1 MTAQNKAYNIVFRR
15 PTMAKKSELEDLKM
29 FVARAHRAWIAN
41 NRGGTL
47 GPDFK
52 VAKLP
57 KPRV

>member
-1 MTAQNKAYNIVFRR
+1 MFRR
-15 PTMAKKSELEDLKM
+15 PTMAKTSELEDLKM